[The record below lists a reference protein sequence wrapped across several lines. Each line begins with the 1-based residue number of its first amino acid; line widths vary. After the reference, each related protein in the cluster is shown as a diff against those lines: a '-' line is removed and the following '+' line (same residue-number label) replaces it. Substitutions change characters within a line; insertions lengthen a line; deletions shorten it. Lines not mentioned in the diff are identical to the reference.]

1 MSRRLALYALPWPAL
16 RLFVAGGLAGYGL
29 AQPVGAASLWALA
42 GVFWLFMEGVGINCR
57 YRRRQIGHENA
68 QATLSEA
75 LATAQRRFEAIIDG
89 MPAAVFVADLRQD
102 EILFANRSFTQMLG
116 ADIVGRSASSLL
128 WPHLHGEHHTFDAA
142 RIEAGTLPA
151 ELFASEMQY
160 PLTGRWYVVHERAVR
175 WTDGRVVRLG
185 VLNDVTDRRHSE
197 EVTREQAERMQHAW
211 RLVMTGEMAS
221 SMAHELNQPLAAIS
235 FYCTGCVT
243 LLQNGNYLNSR
254 RELLSAMQKARLQAE
269 RASRLLRRML
279 DLVKKHRPRPEALSL
294 PQVLADTLA
303 LFEFDERRGAGRVCL
318 DVAGDLPAV
327 CADRIQLEQVLTNLI
342 RNAFEAM
349 AGLPVEER
357 IVQVRAREEAEPR
370 AGWVRIEI
378 VDRGTGIAPEQWPL
392 LFSSFYSTRQAG
404 LGMGL
409 NVCRTIVESYGSS
422 LSVANNISGG
432 GCTFAFSMPGA
443 IHDGRS

>member
-1 MSRRLALYALPWPAL
+1 MQ
-16 RLFVAGGLAGYGL
+16 
-29 AQPVGAASLWALA
+29 AQPASRL
-42 GVFWLFMEGVGINCR
+42 
-57 YRRRQIGHENA
+57 
-68 QATLSEA
+68 
-75 LATAQRRFEAIIDG
+75 
-89 MPAAVFVADLRQD
+89 PAAAAGRHAGWMGSVL
-102 EILFANRSFTQMLG
+102 
-116 ADIVGRSASSLL
+116 DITEQKRAREHALQQEERLQQSS
-128 WPHLHGEHHTFDAA
+128 
-142 RIEAGTLPA
+142 
-151 ELFASEMQY
+151 
-160 PLTGRWYVVHERAVR
+160 
-175 WTDGRVVRLG
+175 RLI
-185 VLNDVTDRRHSE
+185 T
-197 EVTREQAERMQHAW
+197 M
-211 RLVMTGEMAS
+211 GEMAS
-221 SMAHELNQPLAAIS
+221 TLAHELNQPLAAIS
-235 FYCTGCVT
+235 FYCMGCVT
-243 LLQNGNYLNSR
+243 LLQSDTYLDSR

-279 DLVKKHRPRPEALSL
+279 DLVKKHRPHPEALSL
-294 PQVLADTLA
+294 PQVLADTMA

-318 DVAGDLPAV
+318 DVAADLPAV
-327 CADRIQLEQVLTNLI
+327 YADRIQLEQVLTNLI

-422 LSVANNISGG
+422 LSVTNNISGG

-443 IHDGRS
+443 IHDSRS

>member
-1 MSRRLALYALPWPAL
+1 MTPSVTTGRRTATRTAPRTGPVDEAL
-16 RLFVAGGLAGYGL
+16 RGVLDAVPFACAAFDRRSGALVCANARFGFDLGTLPGH
-29 AQPVGAASLWALA
+29 AQRDAL
-42 GVFWLFMEGVGINCR
+42 
-57 YRRRQIGHENA
+57 
-68 QATLSEA
+68 
-75 LATAQRRFEAIIDG
+75 LAT
-89 MPAAVFVADLRQD
+89 
-102 EILFANRSFTQMLG
+102 
-116 ADIVGRSASSLL
+116 
-128 WPHLHGEHHTFDAA
+128 LHGEATGDARGDEVRA
-142 RIEAGTLPA
+142 PG
-151 ELFASEMQY
+151 S
-160 PLTGRWYVVHERAVR
+160 GRWYALHWRDLDTNGRSLALLTAVDISERIETLDSHR
-175 WTDGRVVRLG
+175 SQQEKLLFT
-185 VLNDVTDRRHSE
+185 S
-197 EVTREQAERMQHAW
+197 RMMS
-211 RLVMTGEMAS
+211 VGEMAATL
-221 SMAHELNQPLAAIS
+221 AHELNQPLAAIS

-409 NVCRTIVESYGSS
+409 NVWRTIVESYGSS